1 MRKHTLSQFVQTAP
15 SFFYMVAGLDFAKN
29 LLPLLQFVV
38 SGDSANMDVDMGRS
52 LTLRYVI
59 IVLSALVYAAT
70 WIAYGVFAAILL
82 AIHQEVR
89 AKRAQSNVENGEATE

>member
-29 LLPLLQFVV
+29 LMPLLQFMV
-38 SGDSANMDVDMGRS
+38 SGESANIDMGS
-52 LTLRYVI
+52 SMTLRFVI

-89 AKRAQSNVENGEATE
+89 AKRVQPSVENGEASE

>member
-29 LLPLLQFVV
+29 LMPLLQFAV
-38 SGDSANMDVDMGRS
+38 SGESRTIDMGS
-52 LTLRYVI
+52 GLTLQFVMI
-59 IVLSALVYAAT
+59 LLSALVYAAN

-89 AKRAQSNVENGEATE
+89 AKRAQPNVENGEAAE

>member
-29 LLPLLQFVV
+29 LLPLLQLVV
-38 SGDSANMDVDMGRS
+38 SGESANIEMGS
-52 LTLRYVI
+52 GMTLRYAI

-89 AKRAQSNVENGEATE
+89 AKRAQSNLENENGEATE